1 MIGWSPGAVA
11 PYSQDV
17 PLQTSDFVT
26 LVQILACEGKN
37 QMWLACVVLPAESVV
52 KMSFLIVVKMTPS
65 REG

>member
-1 MIGWSPGAVA
+1 MIGWSPGAVV

-37 QMWLACVVLPAESVV
+37 QMWLACVVLPASP
-52 KMSFLIVVKMTPS
+52 L
-65 REG
+65 